1 MCVCVCRWYCFHTNN
16 RASFPHTFLVQI
28 GAFAWISDANTRK
41 SRYLDRLIIWNPSI
55 LFRIVFTCYFLCVCF
70 RPPRNIEYYSCLPSL
85 TQTHRNNCVG
95 KCFVVVDIQPK
106 KIMPWKWNASKSK
119 ETLGRYGLSRLCAV
133 FARDGGG
140 ERERAR
146 PTQYFS
152 IGIGFARKSIVADVL
167 FCCCFLLCF
176 FPFVRSFAVCIVQCI
191 YFCPFC
197 TCCVC
202 VCFVFAF
209 SLYVAFFVFVL
220 FYFGCR
226 SKPILN
232 FE

>member
-140 ERERAR
+140 GRERERGLR
-146 PTQYFS
+146 NIFLLGSVLPGRVLLPMFC
-152 IGIGFARKSIVADVL
+152 FVVA
-167 FCCCFLLCF
+167 FCCAF
-176 FPFVRSFAVCIVQCI
+176 FRLFVRLPFASFNVFIFVPFALAVC
-191 YFCPFC
+191 
-197 TCCVC
+197 
-202 VCFVFAF
+202 
-209 SLYVAFFVFVL
+209 VFVL
-220 FYFGCR
+220 CLHLVFTSHFLFSFCF
-226 SKPILN
+226 ILVAALSQY
-232 FE
+232 